1 MSKISII
8 GAGAV
13 GAASAFALSQE
24 PWVNELVLIDINEKK
39 AQGEALDIMH
49 GMPLS
54 QTVDVISG
62 QYEDSK
68 DSDIVVITVGVPEVV
83 GESRLIPLQKNTEI
97 LEGIIPQILKYSP
110 DTILLLVSN
119 PVDLLSYVSYRVAN
133 IDHSRVIGLGTMLDT
148 SRLRYLLSRD
158 FKVSADNIQ
167 SFVVGEHGDSQVV
180 LWSKTTIAGL
190 PIEEYAAINN
200 IQLSDNYFEKIE
212 EEVRQTAFDVWEM
225 KGPNAYCVALAIAD
239 VARAIIRDENL
250 VLPVSSYTQCENTE
264 EDIYISLPSVI
275 NAKGIIKTLDIPMN
289 QTERKRFE
297 DSKRLL
303 KDLADQI
310 QYQGGQSK

>member
-119 PVDLLSYVSYRVAN
+119 PVDLLSYVSYRVAS
-133 IDHSRVIGLGTMLDT
+133 IDHSRVIALGTMLDT
-148 SRLRYLLSRD
+148 SVYVTYYLVILKCQLIISKFCRR
-158 FKVSADNIQ
+158 
-167 SFVVGEHGDSQVV
+167 EHGDSQVV

-200 IQLSDNYFEKIE
+200 IQLSDNYFEK
-212 EEVRQTAFDVWEM
+212 
-225 KGPNAYCVALAIAD
+225 
-239 VARAIIRDENL
+239 
-250 VLPVSSYTQCENTE
+250 
-264 EDIYISLPSVI
+264 
-275 NAKGIIKTLDIPMN
+275 
-289 QTERKRFE
+289 
-297 DSKRLL
+297 
-303 KDLADQI
+303 
-310 QYQGGQSK
+310 